1 MNRSMRARRAGAK
14 RGGVCADRC
23 AGAAASSASASSRV
37 RFIHFA
43 PVGIRRDL
51 NAFRRSRL
59 VTPPGIPRPAPL
71 KHRVYCYLMW
81 TSVIAVAVAL
91 CAACQGSEREA
102 PQPPA
107 KPPGV
112 RVVDLI
118 PVSLSGETWQD
129 AEPFLALYASNPKLL
144 AASAFT
150 PNPGGSASATAPI
163 FVSDDGGD
171 SWTLRNTLP
180 SESMTADITHAVGS
194 NPPVL
199 YAGIIKVPNFP
210 LNELKTTD
218 FLSPATMT
226 LQASRADID
235 QPFVRATQ
243 VSSADRVYVGLN
255 DFDAPDGRTATVDVS
270 LDGGATYASRRIET
284 RTTVGQNGPSVRPA
298 VAQDHTVYVAYFG
311 WRSNTASNVTSDVVV
326 VRDDSG
332 ATGATPFRSLVD
344 PSDHLPGRLVATH
357 VTIPWSN
364 APTLG
369 QERIG
374 STLGIAVDPLHSDTV
389 YLAWADRA
397 GRGDIYTVHVR
408 RSTDRGATWSGDLR
422 TLTNATDAS
431 LAVSTNGTV
440 GLLYQQVT
448 GAALPVPAVHRRLQL
463 PAHPRRPVP
472 RHFFGEQ
479 HARFRQLPAGR
490 GVSTSRGLRDASAA
504 RRLGRPGGGLD
515 RSILLQR
522 SRSAMTA
529 DRSQ

>member
-1 MNRSMRARRAGAK
+1 MWTR
-14 RGGVCADRC
+14 VITI
-23 AGAAASSASASSRV
+23 AAALCVACAQPDQQ
-37 RFIHFA
+37 A
-43 PVGIRRDL
+43 
-51 NAFRRSRL
+51 
-59 VTPPGIPRPAPL
+59 PPGKLAGI
-71 KHRVYCYLMW
+71 
-81 TSVIAVAVAL
+81 
-91 CAACQGSEREA
+91 
-102 PQPPA
+102 
-107 KPPGV
+107 

-129 AEPFLALYASNPKLL
+129 AEPFLALYASNPQLL

-163 FVSDDGGD
+163 FVSDNGGD

-180 SESMTADITHAVGS
+180 SESMTADITHAVGG

-199 YAGIIKVPNFP
+199 YAGIIKVPDFP
-210 LNELKTTD
+210 LNELKTGD

-226 LQASRADID
+226 RQGSRPNID
-235 QPFVRATQ
+235 QPFVRATA
-243 VSSADRVYVGLN
+243 VSNADRVYVGLN

-270 LDGGATYASRRIET
+270 LDGGATYASRRIES
-284 RTTVGQNGPSVRPA
+284 RTTGGQNGPSIRPA

-332 ATGATPFRSLVD
+332 ATGATPFRDLVD

-374 STLGIAVDPLHSDTV
+374 STLSIAVDALHSETV

-397 GRGDIYTVHVR
+397 GTGDIYTVHVR

-422 TLTNATDAS
+422 ALTNATDAS
-431 LAVSTNGTV
+431 LAVVSSNGTV

-448 GAALPVPAVHRRLQL
+448 GTGDASRWVTRLEQSRDGFATHQDVVLATVPATTPTFQFLPYIGDYNCLLTRGNQFLGIFSANNMPDSANFPQGVVYQRRVDFATHRLLDGSGAPVAVSIDPFFFSVPVL
-463 PAHPRRPVP
+463 P
-472 RHFFGEQ
+472 
-479 HARFRQLPAGR
+479 
-490 GVSTSRGLRDASAA
+490 
-504 RRLGRPGGGLD
+504 
-515 RSILLQR
+515 
-522 SRSAMTA
+522 
-529 DRSQ
+529 